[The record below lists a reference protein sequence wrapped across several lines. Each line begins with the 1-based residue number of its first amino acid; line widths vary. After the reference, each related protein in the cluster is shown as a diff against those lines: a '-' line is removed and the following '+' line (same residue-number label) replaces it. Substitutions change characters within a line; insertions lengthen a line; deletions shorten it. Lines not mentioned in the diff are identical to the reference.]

1 MRLDR
6 LFEWLWRL
14 AILAALAWI
23 GWGLQDLHA
32 DLKPQP
38 DADAA
43 TAAAPDADPLQDSLD
58 DLRDDVALLT
68 QKVDAVL
75 VVMARAK

>member
-1 MRLDR
+1 MKIERVLDA
-6 LFEWLWRL
+6 LWRL

-23 GWGLQDLHA
+23 GWGLQLLHEDLA
-32 DLKPQP
+32 PQP
-38 DADAA
+38 DDRT
-43 TAAAPDADPLQDSLD
+43 TAQAPDPLEQSIEN
-58 DLRDDVALLT
+58 LRDEVDVLT